1 MAASFLRSISRNNG
15 GSNGVCRSRGMS
27 DLLMNILSISI
38 VKFLAHLL
46 GEGEVNILTVGG
58 SQLCDTFLLLL
69 NSILNLRNY
78 DTLLSSQILTSDD
91 NEVDWLVD
99 TGLDWLREGNLD
111 SRLNRGDNGDIVTSL
126 LGNLLAVV
134 VSIAVISISRCW
146 LTDRHHLSVTLL
158 LKGNLNSLGSGGL
171 SLGLVRVGTDFI
183 VNFLNTFST
192 DSTSDNIAVFTINHI
207 LTGEFNRVAYS
218 LKSRGTDLSKFN
230 NILN

>member
-15 GSNGVCRSRGMS
+15 GSDGVCRSRGMS

-78 DTLLSSQILTSDD
+78 DTLLSSQIFTSDD

-134 VSIAVISISRCW
+134 VSIAVISISRSW
-146 LTDRHHLSVTLL
+146 LTNCHHLGVTLL
-158 LKGNLNSLGSGGL
+158 LKWDHNSLSSGVNNL
-171 SLGLVRVGTDFI
+171 LLVGVD
-183 VNFLNTFST
+183 
-192 DSTSDNIAVFTINHI
+192 
-207 LTGEFNRVAYS
+207 
-218 LKSRGTDLSKFN
+218 TDLIVDN
-230 NILN
+230 LD